1 VPPIVRVSQA
11 RISLIARTDRFFIR
25 FIKTAIMSDELVDK
39 LTGYGVK
46 FAAIEDASSAVMHL
60 ASDTSLNGRALAVV
74 TRDVDPRGYM
84 DLREDDY
91 REGEF
96 LLKAS
101 QEVRQTSHRIG
112 TQ

>member
-1 VPPIVRVSQA
+1 VRVSQA

>member
-1 VPPIVRVSQA
+1 
-11 RISLIARTDRFFIR
+11 
-25 FIKTAIMSDELVDK
+25 MSEEVIDK
-39 LTGYGVK
+39 LAGYGVK

-74 TRDVDPRGYM
+74 TRDVDSRGYM

-112 TQ
+112 TE